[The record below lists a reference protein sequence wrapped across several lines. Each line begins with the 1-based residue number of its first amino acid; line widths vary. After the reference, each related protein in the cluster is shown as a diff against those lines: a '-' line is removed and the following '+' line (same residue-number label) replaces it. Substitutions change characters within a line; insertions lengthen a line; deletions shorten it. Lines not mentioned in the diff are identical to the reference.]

1 MTEVERRIERKKY
14 KWHMF
19 LRQSMLITNLFEKG
33 YSISDISK
41 ITKISEKGVAK
52 RILGDENA
60 NIV

>member
-1 MTEVERRIERKKY
+1 MTEVERKKY

-19 LRQSMLITNLFEKG
+19 LEQSILITNLFEEG

-41 ITKISEKGVAK
+41 ITGLSEKGVAR